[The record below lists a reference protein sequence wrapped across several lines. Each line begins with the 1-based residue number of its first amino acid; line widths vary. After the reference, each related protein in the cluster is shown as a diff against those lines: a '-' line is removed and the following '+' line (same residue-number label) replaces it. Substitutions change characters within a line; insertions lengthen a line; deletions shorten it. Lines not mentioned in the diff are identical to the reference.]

1 MKKLSILTFL
11 ALFAATLTPQGAAW
25 AQDTEDTKAENWGQ
39 VPTITSK
46 WTHITEGS
54 DAGFEL
60 KDQYY
65 YVTEDLTFTNSI
77 NGIIGN
83 GSGMNVQAGK
93 TVNLY
98 IPAGVTL
105 TVKGADASGTKGA
118 GAGILLPS
126 GSTLNVIG
134 NGTLKVTGGNAANG
148 EKGGNGTDAIFT
160 PDEDGDEGEAD
171 EWAWLL
177 GSKITAG
184 RGGYGGYGGGGA
196 GAGIGTAGGNGG
208 EGAAMLSSDDDR
220 VPSSR
225 PDWEGGDLAGRP
237 GDNGSAGSAAVATM
251 GTLNIA
257 STITQQISGGAKG
270 NGGAAG
276 YTGKGVFNGGNV
288 TMDIEIQTI
297 NGIPIPIPTFDITDL
312 QSIAGGGG
320 GGGGAGGGSAHAIGT
335 GGAGGGGGA
344 SGACG
349 SGCAKNGWVEDNWG
363 SVGAGGGEGGHGPED
378 NNGAAGVTFWFQG
391 DDSEFDDMDNHK
403 PGGAGGAAGTPVSAD
418 MASSVGTA
426 VAPTYNVKY
435 YAIGVTPSKN
445 TDTFQPSNSTT
456 ITLPS
461 LNQGDSKYK
470 WILSIYGNVL
480 GETSGHCGGPNG
492 DVYASGDEV
501 DLSNIYGDIEFC
513 AVYVGCEIDCA
524 SEWSSGY
531 QLAYSTAFTPKY
543 TIVDLKGRKLYK
555 DGYWNTLTLPFSLSA
570 EKLATTCL
578 AGADIRRFDNA
589 SWDSENQKL
598 TINFSDS
605 NEGKID
611 AGVPYIIRWGTPETA
626 TGEVIYNPSF
636 TNVTISDDLYDNEEL
651 DDPDNTYETSDGGL
665 TFEGQIAPVQ
675 VTANSRSLLLGAK
688 NKLYKPVNAYYV
700 YATHAY
706 FTYTPSSGIA
716 MAQEIVMD
724 FGDGEQTTTRIENVN
739 VESSTRGIDLDG
751 IFDLQGRRVENPT
764 KGLYIVNGRKVLI
777 K

>member
-1 MKKLSILTFL
+1 MKKISILTLL
-11 ALFAATLTPQGAAW
+11 ALFAATLTHQGSAW
-25 AQDTEDTKAENWGQ
+25 AQDTDTKDDNWGQ
-39 VPTITSK
+39 VKTITSE

-54 DAGFEL
+54 TTGYEL
-60 KDQYY
+60 KDAYY
-65 YVTEDLTFTNSI
+65 YVTEDLTFTNTIS
-77 NGIIGN
+77 GPGQ
-83 GSGMNVQAGK
+83 GSGMYVQEGK

-105 TVKGADASGTKGA
+105 TVKGADAQGTTGA

-126 GSTLNVIG
+126 GTTLNIIG
-134 NGTLKVTGGNAANG
+134 NGTLNATGGNAANG
-148 EKGGNGTDAIFT
+148 QDGGDGTDGSYV
-160 PDEDGDEGEAD
+160 EDDD
-171 EWAWLL
+171 DDPNTWFL
-177 GSKITAG
+177 GGRITGG
-184 RGGYGGYGGGGA
+184 RGGYGGNGGGGA
-196 GAGIGTAGGNGG
+196 AAGIGTAGGNGG
-208 EGAAMLSSDDDR
+208 LGAEMLAADDSR
-220 VPSSR
+220 VPHSYA
-225 PDWEGGDLAGRP
+225 DWEGGDLAGRP
-237 GDNGSAGSAAVATM
+237 GDPGSAGSAAVTTM

-257 STITQQISGGAKG
+257 STITRQISGGAKG

-276 YTGKGVFNGGNV
+276 TIGKGSFTGG
-288 TMDIEIQTI
+288 DISFE
-297 NGIPIPIPTFDITDL
+297 GIEVEMIGGVPIPIPQFDLTDL
-312 QSIAGGGG
+312 QAIAGGGG
-320 GGGGAGGGSAHAIGT
+320 GGGGAGGGSAQAIGT

-349 SGCAKNGWVEDNWG
+349 SGCAHNAWVNDNFG
-363 SVGAGGGEGGHGPED
+363 SVGAGGGEGGYGPES
-378 NNGAAGVTFWFQG
+378 NNGTAGGTFWMEG
-391 DDSEFDDMDNHK
+391 DDNIFDDADNHK
-403 PGGAGGAAGTPVSAD
+403 PGGEGGAAGTPVSAD
-418 MASSVGTA
+418 MASSVGVA

-445 TDTFQPSNSTT
+445 TDTFQPSNSTK

-513 AVYVGCEIDCA
+513 AVYVGCEIECA
-524 SEWSSGY
+524 DTWSSGY
-531 QLAYSTAFTPKY
+531 SLAYNTAFTQKY

-589 SWDSENQKL
+589 SWDSDNQKL
-598 TINFSDS
+598 TINFSS
-605 NEGKID
+605 NEGNID

-626 TGEVIYNPSF
+626 TGEVINNPSF
-636 TNVTISDDLYDNEEL
+636 SNVEIKLYDNEEL
-651 DDPDNTYETSDGGL
+651 DDPDNTYEKSDGGL

-675 VTANSRSLLLGAK
+675 VTSTSRSLLLGAK
-688 NKLYKPVNAYYV
+688 NKLYKPGNSLYV

-706 FTYTPSSGIA
+706 FSYTKSSGIA

-739 VESSTRGIDLDG
+739 VENSTRGIDLDG

-764 KGLYIVNGRKVLI
+764 KGLYIINGRKVVI